1 MEKIN
6 GMIKDFIKCIIIGSC
21 ISLVIILLVGIV
33 SFLLSKFNLMYSLQI
48 VRSSLLII
56 GPLGVMVGALLILKK
71 RDEKELEFI
80 DQWKKKFNVFTYKI
94 VLILVS
100 FIIILYGGVI
110 DWIIIC
116 SIWWM
121 YKLYNK

>member
-6 GMIKDFIKCIIIGSC
+6 GMIKDFIKCIIVGSC
-21 ISLVIILLVGIV
+21 ISLVIILLVGII
-33 SFLLSKFNLMYSLQI
+33 SLLLSKFNLIYSLQI

-71 RDEKELEFI
+71 RDEKELEFL
-80 DQWKKKFNVFTYKI
+80 DQWKKKFHVFTYKI

-100 FIIILYGGVI
+100 FIIILYGGII
-110 DWIIIC
+110 DWIII
-116 SIWWM
+116 STI
-121 YKLYNK
+121 

>member
-56 GPLGVMVGALLILKK
+56 GPLGVIVGALLILKK

-80 DQWKKKFNVFTYKI
+80 DQWKKKFNVFTYKV

-116 SIWWM
+116 SIR
-121 YKLYNK
+121 

>member
-71 RDEKELEFI
+71 REK
-80 DQWKKKFNVFTYKI
+80 KN
-94 VLILVS
+94 
-100 FIIILYGGVI
+100 
-110 DWIIIC
+110 
-116 SIWWM
+116 
-121 YKLYNK
+121 

>member
-110 DWIIIC
+110 DWIIIY
-116 SIWWM
+116 SIW
-121 YKLYNK
+121 

>member
-110 DWIIIC
+110 DWIIIY
-116 SIWWM
+116 SI
-121 YKLYNK
+121 